1 MTPEPG
7 SAAPAGGQ
15 ELSDLSALKALA
27 QPRRQQILQ
36 HLTLHGPATSA
47 MLARDLA
54 LNTGATSY
62 HLRELA
68 RYGFAEESSTQG
80 RSVGG
85 RERWWRA
92 VPGDRRF
99 PPRSRQNPETRLVMD
114 ELNHLS
120 YAADLELFEQLQRQ
134 GQDRGEWADA
144 FPYSRGTIRLTL
156 PELRTF
162 FEEFIALL
170 NRYTRPDSE
179 TPDGARTVLT
189 RLLAFP
195 APTRADGTRADDT
208 CADGTRA
215 GDACADG
222 TRAGDASVHQAS
234 VHQASAHRAAAG
246 DAPARQAPAHRAAAG
261 DATVHQVPVGDAS
274 VRPASVRQVTV
285 GDVRAHQAPARQ
297 VPVGDAPVHH
307 APARRAPVDDAQA
320 HHAPARQVPVGDAPV
335 HHAPARR
342 APVDDAQAHHAPARQ
357 VPVGDAPVHHAPAR
371 RAPVDDAQA
380 HHAPARQVPV
390 GDAPVHHA
398 PARRAPADDAHAR
411 QVSAGDAPAHRA
423 APADKSQ
430 ASAEGIPASR
440 TTTETDTP

>member
-47 MLARDLA
+47 MLARGLG

-68 RYGFAEESSTQG
+68 RYGCTEESSPQDQ
-80 RSVGG
+80 SVGG

-120 YAADLELFEQLQRQ
+120 YAADLELFERLQRQ
-134 GQDRGEWADA
+134 GQDLGEWAGA

-156 PELRTF
+156 PELRAF

-170 NRYTRPDSE
+170 NRYKRPDGE

-195 APTRADGTRADDT
+195 APARPDDDADD
-208 CADGTRA
+208 
-215 GDACADG
+215 
-222 TRAGDASVHQAS
+222 
-234 VHQASAHRAAAG
+234 
-246 DAPARQAPAHRAAAG
+246 ARPN
-261 DATVHQVPVGDAS
+261 
-274 VRPASVRQVTV
+274 
-285 GDVRAHQAPARQ
+285 
-297 VPVGDAPVHH
+297 
-307 APARRAPVDDAQA
+307 DAQA
-320 HHAPARQVPVGDAPV
+320 T
-335 HHAPARR
+335 
-342 APVDDAQAHHAPARQ
+342 
-357 VPVGDAPVHHAPAR
+357 
-371 RAPVDDAQA
+371 
-380 HHAPARQVPV
+380 
-390 GDAPVHHA
+390 
-398 PARRAPADDAHAR
+398 ARRAPAGGN
-411 QVSAGDAPAHRA
+411 QTPTEGNQTPTEGIQAP
-423 APADKSQ
+423 
-430 ASAEGIPASR
+430 AEGIQALDN
-440 TTTETDTP
+440 TAETDTP